1 MKRVARILATLII
14 VAAACASGY
23 KLWDYYMLSPWT
35 RDARVRADVVT
46 IAPEVAGKV
55 IDLRVKDNQFVHK
68 GDELFEIDPADY
80 RIALDHALAQEQHD
94 MALLDY
100 ARANERRK
108 ASLVPQ
114 GTVSKDTYQQTTSA
128 LGAAEAAVALDEAA
142 IAKARLDLSRTVIRA
157 PVNGFI
163 TNLTLVAGQYASV
176 GTKLMALI
184 DRESYRIEAY
194 FEETKMPAVD
204 LGVRVDIHLMN
215 GEPALR
221 GHVESISRGIMDRD
235 NTSGPELLANV
246 TPTFEWVRLAQR
258 IPVRIHVDH
267 VPEGVLISSGMTCTV
282 QVEAPPRPWA
292 TAGLLHEVASYV
304 TKWLSLWRRSQA
316 LQ

>member
-1 MKRVARILATLII
+1 MKRLARVMATLVII
-14 VAAACASGY
+14 AAGSACGY
-23 KLWDYYMLSPWT
+23 ELWYSYMLSPWT

-68 GDELFEIDPADY
+68 GDELLTIDPDDY
-80 RIALDHALAQEQHD
+80 RIAVDRAVAQEQHD
-94 MALLDY
+94 TASLDY

-108 ASLVPQ
+108 ASLMPEHA
-114 GTVSKDTYQQTTSA
+114 VSVDTYQQTASA
-128 LGAAEAAVALDEAA
+128 LRAAEAAVALDRAA
-142 IAKARLDLSRTVIRA
+142 IAKAQLDLSRTVIRA

-163 TNLTLVAGQYASV
+163 TNLTLVNGQYASV

-184 DRESYRIEAY
+184 DSDSYRIEGY
-194 FEETKMPAVD
+194 FEETKMPAVA
-204 LGVRVDIHLMN
+204 LGDRVDIYLMN
-215 GEPALR
+215 GEPALQ
-221 GHVESISRGIMDRD
+221 GHVVSISRGIMDRD

-258 IPVRIHVDH
+258 IPVRIHIDH
-267 VPEGVLISSGMTCTV
+267 VPAGVLIASGMTCTV

-292 TAGLLHEVASYV
+292 IRELLNDAELYV
-304 TKWLSLWRRSQA
+304 SGRLTH
-316 LQ
+316 